1 MDALGIAAGSKN
13 PPLRNRVQLVTFGPR
28 PRIPRQA
35 GTASPGLPGFFNA
48 EAGLFMK
55 VTVERAELLKSL
67 GHVYRVVERRNTI
80 PILANVLIK
89 ADKGNLSLKATDL
102 DLEVTD
108 TTPADVSP
116 GGATTVPAHMFYD
129 IVRKLPDGSQ
139 IVIEGSGDRAV
150 LSIRAGR
157 SRFTLQ
163 TLPESDFPDLAAGE
177 MSHSFSLPAGD
188 LKRLIDKTQFAIS
201 TEETRYYLNGIYLH
215 AAGKM
220 LRAVATDGH
229 RLAQVELP
237 LPEGAVGMPGII
249 IPRKT
254 VAEVQRLIES
264 GEGEVAVE
272 LSAGKI
278 RFSIGN
284 VVLISKLIDGTFP
297 DYGRVIPAN
306 NDKSLVV
313 DKKDFEAAVDRVSTV
328 SSERGRAVKLSITG
342 GRLVLSVTN
351 PDSGSATE
359 ELEVDYESDALDIGF
374 NSRYLLDIAAQIEGE
389 VAVLKLADPGSPT
402 LVHDRDAK
410 GALYVLM
417 PMRV

>member
-1 MDALGIAAGSKN
+1 
-13 PPLRNRVQLVTFGPR
+13 
-28 PRIPRQA
+28 
-35 GTASPGLPGFFNA
+35 
-48 EAGLFMK
+48 MK

-67 GHVYRVVERRNTI
+67 SHVYRVVERRNTI
-80 PILANVLIK
+80 PILSNVLIR
-89 ADKGNLSLKATDL
+89 ADNGQLSMKATDL

-108 TTPADVSP
+108 SIAAEVAP

-177 MSHSFSLPAGD
+177 MSHSFSLPAAD

-229 RLAQVELP
+229 RLAQVELA
-237 LPEGAVGMPGII
+237 LPEGADGMPGII

-254 VAEVQRLIES
+254 VAEVQRLIET
-264 GEGEVAVE
+264 GEGDIAVE

-402 LVHDRDAK
+402 LIQDKDAK